1 MRFMV
6 AATSMR
12 KPVLKQCFEASNAI
26 PVERAMDHAKP
37 GIGTIRILDELT
49 IDGKDT
55 KFLS

>member
-1 MRFMV
+1 MV